1 MAGTLTALAT
11 LFLVG
16 LIPIAP
22 TEPLLV
28 GMGVLAATGRLPL
41 IAVILTAAVACSVGD
56 HLIYGAARIAG
67 GRLQGRLRRRP
78 AIRAV
83 QHWLEQR
90 VARWG
95 APMLVV
101 GRWLPAGGTVGA
113 VLAGTLGWRWSRFTP
128 VSVIGSALWSTY
140 VALVGYAGG
149 AIVGAPLLALVL
161 SLGVAVFVGL
171 ICGLA
176 LRWRAARPTLLSGG
190 CSCWL

>member
-1 MAGTLTALAT
+1 VAGTLTALAT

-41 IAVILTAAVACSVGD
+41 IVVIITAAVACSAGD
-56 HLIYGAARIAG
+56 HLVYGAARVVG
-67 GRLQGRLRRRP
+67 GRLDGRPRRRP
-78 AIRAV
+78 AARAAED
-83 QHWLEQR
+83 WLERR

-101 GRWLPAGGTVGA
+101 ARWLPAGGTVGA

-149 AIVGAPLLALVL
+149 AIVGTPLLALVL
-161 SLGVAVFVGL
+161 SLGVAAFVGL
-171 ICGLA
+171 ISGLV
-176 LRWRAARPTLLSGG
+176 LRRSSARPTVFSGG
-190 CSCWL
+190 CGCP

>member
-1 MAGTLTALAT
+1 VASILTALAT

-41 IAVILTAAVACSVGD
+41 IAVILTAAVACSAGD

-67 GRLQGRLRRRP
+67 GRLQSRLRRRP

-83 QHWLEQR
+83 QHWLERR

-176 LRWRAARPTLLSGG
+176 LRWRAARPTPLSGG
-190 CSCWL
+190 CSCL